1 MCAVSMLV
9 GAPRNCSRFV
19 WRYGFHE
26 DVLDS
31 VHVPIL
37 LYCCT
42 RIQYFGLAIIL
53 SDSGE
58 RMHLDKIPPQRMHA
72 ACRIVTRGSCC
83 AKRFAEFNGN
93 CESYC
98 CLEQLVVSLSAAN
111 EGKSAAGTYH
121 PKTEGYYRQ
130 RHLLRTAYFARG
142 WRLID
147 RPKPSTCSY
156 LPCSYLTIR
165 LPPRCSGCLFL
176 FQYSMSTCPIM
187 LCSTVCCAVQQ

>member
-1 MCAVSMLV
+1 MSRCVHIFLSKLSVFSFVLFLFWFLGRVALSEYFFFSKRAAWG
-9 GAPRNCSRFV
+9 GALPDFVFLFSFPCSADHERNWPPCKVF
-19 WRYGFHE
+19 F
-26 DVLDS
+26 
-31 VHVPIL
+31 
-37 LYCCT
+37 
-42 RIQYFGLAIIL
+42 
-53 SDSGE
+53 SGWQI
-58 RMHLDKIPPQRMHA
+58 HH
-72 ACRIVTRGSCC
+72 
-83 AKRFAEFNGN
+83 
-93 CESYC
+93 
-98 CLEQLVVSLSAAN
+98 
-111 EGKSAAGTYH
+111 H
-121 PKTEGYYRQ
+121 HYRQ